1 MRKAQ
6 KKQAE
11 EFVLLLS
18 QAHEEIQ
25 NFIESD
31 NAEGAMELLG
41 QCQEGAVELGNLIEA
56 TEGDQAPTIAL
67 LEQYCELVYGIHQQ
81 ISGGQQ
87 ISAQGVYDTLHS
99 RLQKINRSVQ
109 NDIPIRREVVF
120 LPYKAS
126 MWDSLESVYKATAE
140 DENCDAYVIPIPYYD
155 KNPDGSFKT
164 LHYEGDQF
172 PEDIPITDFNEYAFA
187 DRQPDMIF
195 IHNPYDG
202 NNFVTSVHPFFYSD
216 KLKQYTEKLVY
227 IPYFVLAEV
236 NMEDEKAVER
246 LKGFCLMP
254 GVLNADKVIVQSER
268 MRDAYITV
276 LTEHFG
282 EQTRSLWEN
291 RILGTGSPKLDKA
304 AKARR
309 EDMEIPEAWK
319 KIIYRPDGSR
329 KKIML
334 YNTTITAF
342 LEHNEKMLEKIQD
355 TFRICREKQDDIAFL
370 RRPHPLMQATIESMR
385 PRLWQAY
392 MQLVQQYRLEGW
404 GIYDDTADLDRAL
417 AISDAYYG
425 DPSSLVQLCQERR
438 MPIMIQ
444 NVDI

>member
-1 MRKAQ
+1 M
-6 KKQAE
+6 
-11 EFVLLLS
+11 
-18 QAHEEIQ
+18 
-25 NFIESD
+25 
-31 NAEGAMELLG
+31 
-41 QCQEGAVELGNLIEA
+41 
-56 TEGDQAPTIAL
+56 
-67 LEQYCELVYGIHQQ
+67 
-81 ISGGQQ
+81 
-87 ISAQGVYDTLHS
+87 
-99 RLQKINRSVQ
+99 
-109 NDIPIRREVVF
+109 
-120 LPYKAS
+120 
-126 MWDSLESVYKATAE
+126 
-140 DENCDAYVIPIPYYD
+140 IPIPYYD

-370 RRPHPLMQATIESMR
+370 WRPHPLMQATIESMR